1 MAFQFRRNV
10 YNEHSMEVQDRQD
23 GLSKGGL
30 AARYDRKAYDD
41 SQHPLPN
48 AKQVS
53 QRMAKAK
60 WIFT

>member
-1 MAFQFRRNV
+1 M